1 MSDDDEEGEDLEDFK
16 KLLATKKKKKKKKA
30 VAGEGG
36 EDTTQDDT
44 LGPTTE
50 KGDSWAGTDR
60 DYTYTEM
67 LDRVFNLLREKNPNL
82 SLRKRH
88 KMPPPNLVKVGTK
101 KIMWTNFAP
110 SCQAMHRAISHVEKF
125 VFAELGTEGSIDGN
139 QRLII
144 KGRYVAKQIE
154 SLLKKYIIE
163 YVTCHM
169 CKNPETT
176 LTRDPVTRLYF
187 VQCES
192 CGSRRSVAPIR
203 TGFHATNRTDRRAAR
218 A

>member
-1 MSDDDEEGEDLEDFK
+1 MSDDDDEMEDLEKFK
-16 KLLATKKKKKKKKA
+16 QLLAKKKKKKTDKK
-30 VAGEGG
+30 
-36 EDTTQDDT
+36 TQEPAAIVDDT
-44 LGPTTE
+44 LGAPVE
-50 KGDSWAGTDR
+50 KGDPWAGTDR

-67 LDRVFNLLREKNPNL
+67 LGRVFDLLREKNPNL
-82 SLRKRH
+82 SVRKRH

-110 SCQAMHRAISHVEKF
+110 SCAAMHRATTHVEKF
-125 VFAELGTEGSIDGN
+125 VFAELGTEGSVDGN